1 MGQKIKYFVYALIP
15 AIMLNIIQA
24 FALVLVTVYSFM
36 EQLSKTGLPSDDPM
50 AVSSYV
56 LAAMNG
62 VMNNQRIEIVL
73 SLYLVLALI
82 VELIV
87 GYFVFKQKSLK
98 GNIKNINLQAVG
110 GITLSI
116 IGLGITTNFILN
128 IVYEVFPNAME
139 KYNDMMQQLGIGDDF
154 SMITIICAVIGAPIV
169 EEICFRGFTLNLFE
183 KSFNNFLVANICQAL
198 LFGIVHGNII
208 QGTYA
213 FCIGM
218 VLGYIRKRY
227 DSIYASI
234 LGHLLFNFFGTVIT
248 TLVSGLGMGFSSIIA
263 IFAGAAVFVLGMY
276 LMRTKE
282 KTSVSL

>member
-62 VMNNQRIEIVL
+62 VMNNQRIEVVL

-169 EEICFRGFTLNLFE
+169 EEICFRGFTLKLFE

-276 LMRTKE
+276 LMRAKE